1 MTSIYIPR
9 IGINTDEISMQIV
22 FDKLLI
28 GRVSRVDFVPIDSN
42 TRMKKA
48 FVHMSEYYDTEIAF
62 EIKDA
67 FNNNIAYQL
76 YPDVDSRHYWILL
89 KNKCPIPET
98 TLNVHQLAEN
108 HRILEEVVFKQTEQ
122 IDGLQRSNE
131 RMAEQIERLQQTLEQ
146 FLGHTTMSEKQFKM
160 FVDVLYDNGTFV
172 DKGRGCLFK
181 AYRQQNEDT
190 ADIQDSDWKLNNV
203 NNSLFIPENLD
214 DTDDEMPALI
224 PIEES
229 SAMRFL
235 EEETHPHDLNAA
247 HVIVCDNKED
257 ETEVDVDDDGFT
269 KC

>member
-22 FDKLLI
+22 FENLLI

-160 FVDVLYDNGTFV
+160 FVDVLYDHGTFV

-235 EEETHPHDLNAA
+235 EEETHPSDLNAA